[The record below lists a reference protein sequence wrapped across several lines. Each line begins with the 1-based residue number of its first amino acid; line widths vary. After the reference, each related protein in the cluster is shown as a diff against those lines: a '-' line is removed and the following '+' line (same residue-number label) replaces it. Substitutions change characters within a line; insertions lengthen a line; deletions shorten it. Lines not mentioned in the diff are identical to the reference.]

1 MGRRAR
7 TPDAASAS
15 GTPASTGPG
24 TTMLRRWARHWLRSC
39 RAMPAEAM
47 ALIEDAAQEP
57 DRRIHAFR
65 RLMKAWRALLRLAPD
80 ALADEARA
88 LRAEVGELRRTF
100 GASRDAAVVAGTL
113 RRFLPEQANPPGVEP
128 RSDPLPLD
136 VVRGRLED
144 LTAMMERWTVARAEG
159 DFLLAGFR
167 RTYRRA
173 RRSLRDDPREMS
185 IGRLH
190 AWRTAVVDLGYQLGF
205 FAPADPARLKPR
217 RADAERLRSHLGT
230 IVDLDMAR
238 GHLAGTLPARR
249 RRQVEK
255 KIGRGIATGR
265 RKAERI
271 AERLLDKRPRV
282 ICARL
287 AGGMARRQPRRV
299 RLV

>member
-1 MGRRAR
+1 
-7 TPDAASAS
+7 
-15 GTPASTGPG
+15 
-24 TTMLRRWARHWLRSC
+24 MLRRWARHWLRSC
-39 RAMPAEAM
+39 RAMPAEAL

-88 LRAEVGELRRTF
+88 LRTEVGELRRSF

-113 RRFLPEQANPPGVEP
+113 RRFLPEQASPPEKEP
-128 RSDPLPLD
+128 RSDPLP
-136 VVRGRLED
+136 VETVRARVGELA
-144 LTAMMERWTVARAEG
+144 AMMERWTVARAEG

-185 IGRLH
+185 VESLH

-205 FAPADPARLKPR
+205 FAPADPARLEPR
-217 RADAERLRSHLGT
+217 RAAAERLRSHLGT
-230 IVDLDMAR
+230 IVDFDMAR
-238 GHLAGTLPARR
+238 GHLAGAIPAGRR
-249 RRQVEK
+249 RRVEK
-255 KIGRGIATGR
+255 KIGLGIATRR
-265 RKAERI
+265 RKAARI
-271 AERLLDKRPRV
+271 AEKLLDKRPRV
-282 ICARL
+282 VCAGL

-299 RLV
+299 RFV